1 METGVQFTSAK
12 VTRPRFSIGIDLGTT
27 NCVLSYVDLRVK
39 NSPPQVLPIPQR
51 QSLTTVGRG
60 LLLPSFYYFVAES
73 ECAGLDASEQAGSG
87 AIVGAYARTQMTAT
101 PGRVIHAAKSWLA
114 HRGIDREAKILPFG
128 SEEVPD
134 AEKLSPVEASASY
147 LAYLKMAWDMAF
159 VDDLFNGQ
167 RITITVPAS
176 FDEGAQAL
184 TRQAACLAGYPDD
197 VRLLEEPQAAFYSWT
212 EATAASK
219 RSATMAAA
227 FIETLPDL
235 ALRDQTVLV
244 CDIGGGTTDLS
255 LFRLARA
262 PTDFLDI
269 ERIAVSDHL
278 LLGGDNIDLAIAHAL
293 ERQVLGDPPR
303 ARLSRRQWQHLVPQ
317 AAVLKERLLETEG
330 PGEAIFHVSVP
341 GEGSSLFASALSAT
355 LSRGQLHEL
364 ILEGFFPYTERGDR
378 PRARQIGLREIGLL
392 YAADSAVSRHLAG
405 FLNGA
410 EVQAV
415 LFAGGTLSPRFLQEQ
430 VLSIIGVWQEQRP
443 AGLTLPDMSSA
454 IAQGAAYFG
463 ALAARSRRRI
473 RAGYA
478 RSVYLE
484 LQRGEGAAIP
494 NLICVLPQGFQEG
507 GRVSIASHSFK
518 LLLNKPVRFTAYTS
532 THRSG
537 DRPGAIVRLTEGD
550 FSPLPLLYTTLTL
563 ADRDF
568 DPRTARELNVA
579 VTLDVELNA
588 LGILQ
593 LALVNRDRSKRWR
606 LEFNLRSAGAESL
619 HQTVANDAGVAPEA
633 VADGIERI
641 ERFYGKKQNVAE
653 KEDVKGLVKDLERIF
668 SQERAQWNLFL
679 LRSLWQALYPGMTRR
694 GRSLAH
700 ENTWLYLAGFTLRPG
715 FGGELDAWRMAQIWG
730 CFNLG
735 LSHKKEKSAQSNWW
749 MMWRRVAG
757 GLSAEQ
763 QMSLYT
769 KALPLLKRGP
779 QEFSEGTRLLGSL
792 ERLPVSEK
800 TELVEYLFDLLL
812 KGKARNQP
820 HLFWTLARLLSRVPL
835 YTSADTVIPAT
846 VVEEYFLKL
855 RALRWKR
862 QGLQPLVAVFS
873 SACRV
878 TDARALDIH
887 DRIREEVVEK
897 LKREGAKELQW
908 QIVREH
914 HPVSS
919 EERNFLFGEELP
931 VGLQLVDGDV

>member
-1 METGVQFTSAK
+1 MA
-12 VTRPRFSIGIDLGTT
+12 
-27 NCVLSYVDLRVK
+27 K
-39 NSPPQVLPIPQR
+39 NSRPQVLPIPQR
-51 QSLTTVGRG
+51 LSLNTVGRG
-60 LLLPSFYYFVAES
+60 WLLPSFYYFATDQETGP
-73 ECAGLDASEQAGSG
+73 AGLDALGPAESG
-87 AIVGAYARTQMTAT
+87 AIVGAYARTQMSAA
-101 PGRVIHAAKSWLA
+101 PGRVIHSAKSWLA
-114 HRGIDREAKILPFG
+114 HRSIDREAKILPFA

-134 AEKLSPVEASASY
+134 AEKLSPVAASACY
-147 LAYLKMAWDMAF
+147 LAYLKMAWDMGF
-159 VDDLFNGQ
+159 VDDPFNGQ

-184 TRQAACLAGYPDD
+184 TRRAACLAGYPDD

-212 EATAASK
+212 EAAAASK
-219 RSATMAAA
+219 RSDTMAVP
-227 FIETLPDL
+227 FIEILPDL

-262 PTDFLDI
+262 PTDILDI

-293 ERQVLGDPPR
+293 ERRVLADPS

-317 AAVLKERLLETEG
+317 AATLKERLLESEG
-330 PGEAIFHVSVP
+330 SLELTYHVSVP

-355 LSRGQLHEL
+355 LSRAELHEL
-364 ILEGFFPYTERGDR
+364 ILEGFFPYTGREER
-378 PRARQIGLREIGLL
+378 PRARQIGLREIGLP

-410 EVQAV
+410 EVHAV
-415 LFAGGTLSPRFLQEQ
+415 LFAGGTLSPRFLQER
-430 VLSIIGVWQEQRP
+430 VLSIIGAWQEQRP
-443 AGLTLPDMSSA
+443 AALTLSDISTA
-454 IAQGAAYFG
+454 IAQGAAHFG
-463 ALAARSRRRI
+463 ALSARSRQRI

-494 NLICVLPQGFQEG
+494 DLICILPQGFQEG
-507 GRVSIASHSFK
+507 GRVDLASHSFK

-537 DRPGAIVRLTEGD
+537 DRPGAIVSLTEGE
-550 FSPLPLLYTTLTL
+550 FFPLPPLYTTLTL

-579 VTLDVELNA
+579 VTLEVELNA

-593 LALVNRDRSKRWR
+593 LALLNRDRSKRWR
-606 LEFNLRSAGAESL
+606 LEFNLRSADTEGPRETALGDPGA
-619 HQTVANDAGVAPEA
+619 TPEA
-633 VADGIERI
+633 LANGIDKI
-641 ERFYGKKQNVAE
+641 ERFYGKKQDVAD
-653 KEDVKGLVKDLERIF
+653 KSDVKGLVKDLERIF
-668 SQERAQWNLFL
+668 GKERAQWNLFL

-715 FGGELDAWRMAQIWG
+715 FGSELDAWRMAQIWG
-730 CFNLG
+730 CFKLG

-757 GLSAEQ
+757 GFSADQ
-763 QMSLYT
+763 QMSLYAT
-769 KALPLLKRGP
+769 ALPLLKRGP

-792 ERLPVSEK
+792 ERLPLSAK
-800 TELVEYLFDLLL
+800 TELARYLFDLLL
-812 KGKARNQP
+812 KGKATKQP
-820 HLFWTLARLLSRVPL
+820 HLFWAIARLLSRVPL
-835 YTSADTVIPAT
+835 YTSAETVIPAA
-846 VVEEYFLKL
+846 VVEEYFSKL
-855 RALRWKR
+855 RGLDWKR
-862 QGLQPLVAVFS
+862 EGLQSLVTVFS

-878 TDARALDIH
+878 TGARALDIH
-887 DRIREEVVEK
+887 DHVREEVIEK
-897 LKREGAKELQW
+897 LKREGAKDLQW

-914 HPVSS
+914 HPISS
-919 EERNFLFGEELP
+919 AERNYLFGEELP
-931 VGLQLVDGDV
+931 VGLQLVDGAV

>member
-1 METGVQFTSAK
+1 
-12 VTRPRFSIGIDLGTT
+12 
-27 NCVLSYVDLRVK
+27 
-39 NSPPQVLPIPQR
+39 
-51 QSLTTVGRG
+51 RG
-60 LLLPSFYYFVAES
+60 LLLPSFYYFVTEAES
-73 ECAGLDASEQAGSG
+73 AGLDASEQAGSG
-87 AIVGAYARTQMTAT
+87 AIVGAYAHSQMSAT
-101 PGRVIHAAKSWLA
+101 PGRVIHSAKSWLA

-128 SEEVPD
+128 SEEVPEH
-134 AEKLSPVEASASY
+134 EKLSPVEASASY

-159 VDDLFNGQ
+159 ADEDCAFNRQ

-184 TRQAACLAGYPDD
+184 TRRAACLAGYPEE

-212 EATAASK
+212 EAAVSK
-219 RSATMAAA
+219 RSLTMAARY
-227 FIETLPDL
+227 IEMLPDL
-235 ALRDQTVLV
+235 AERDQTVLV

-255 LFRLARA
+255 LFRIARA
-262 PTDFLDI
+262 PADFLDI

-293 ERQVLGDPPR
+293 ERRVLGDHST

-317 AAVLKERLLETEG
+317 AAALKERLLKTEG
-330 PGEAIFHVSVP
+330 PAEAIYHVSVP

-355 LSRGQLHEL
+355 LSRAQLHEL
-364 ILEGFFPYTERGDR
+364 ILEGFFPYTGRGDR
-378 PRARQIGLREIGLL
+378 PRARQFGLREIGLP

-415 LFAGGTLSPRFLQEQ
+415 LLAGGTLSPRFLQER
-430 VLSIIGVWQEQRP
+430 VLSIIAAWQQQRP
-443 AGLTLPDMSSA
+443 VGLTLADMSSA

-494 NLICVLPQGFQEG
+494 DLICVLPQGFQEG
-507 GRVSIASHSFK
+507 GRVDLASHSFK

-537 DRPGAIVRLTEGD
+537 DRPGVMVPLTDGD
-550 FSPLPLLYTTLTL
+550 FSPLPPFYTTLTL
-563 ADRDF
+563 AERDF

-588 LGILQ
+588 LGVLQ

-606 LEFNLRSAGAESL
+606 LEFNLRSAGAENPRE
-619 HQTVANDAGVAPEA
+619 TVPGDAGTAPEA
-633 VADGIERI
+633 LAHGIDRI
-641 ERFYGKKQNVAE
+641 DRFYGKKQDLAE

-715 FGGELDAWRMAQIWG
+715 FGSELDAWRMSQIWG

-769 KALPLLKRGP
+769 TALPLLKRGP

-792 ERLPVSEK
+792 ERLPASAK
-800 TELVEYLFDLLL
+800 TELVRYLFDLLL
-812 KGKARNQP
+812 KGKGTNQP
-820 HLFWTLARLLSRVPL
+820 HLFWALARLLSRVPL
-835 YTSADTVIPAT
+835 YTSADTVIPAA

-855 RALRWKR
+855 RALGWKC

-878 TDARALDIH
+878 TGGRALDIH
-887 DRIREEVVEK
+887 DHIREEVVEK
-897 LKREGAKELQW
+897 IKREGAKELQW
-908 QIVREH
+908 QIVRDH
-914 HPVSS
+914 HAISS
-919 EERNFLFGEELP
+919 EEQNYLFGEELP

>member
-1 METGVQFTSAK
+1 M
-12 VTRPRFSIGIDLGTT
+12 
-27 NCVLSYVDLRVK
+27 LSYIELRVK
-39 NSPPQVLPIPQR
+39 NPPPQVLPIPQR

-60 LLLPSFYYFVAES
+60 LLLPSFYYFVTEAEF
-73 ECAGLDASEQAGSG
+73 AGLDASEQAGSG

-101 PGRVIHAAKSWLA
+101 PGRVIHSAKSWLA

-128 SEEVPD
+128 SEEVPEH
-134 AEKLSPVEASASY
+134 EKLSPVEASASY

-159 VDDLFNGQ
+159 AHEDGAFNRQ

-184 TRQAACLAGYPDD
+184 TREAACLAGYPEE

-212 EATAASK
+212 EAAAASR
-219 RSATMAAA
+219 RSATMAAP
-227 FIETLPDL
+227 FIEMLPDL
-235 ALRDQTVLV
+235 AERDQTVLV

-262 PTDFLDI
+262 PADSLDI

-293 ERQVLGDPPR
+293 ERRVLGDHPA

-317 AAVLKERLLETEG
+317 AAALKERLLETEG

-355 LSRGQLHEL
+355 LSRAQLHEL
-364 ILEGFFPYTERGDR
+364 ILDGFFPYTVLEDR
-378 PRARQIGLREIGLL
+378 PRVQQIGLREIGLP
-392 YAADSAVSRHLAG
+392 YAADSAVSRHLAA
-405 FLNGA
+405 FLNGV

-415 LFAGGTLSPRFLQEQ
+415 LFAGGTLSPRFLQER
-430 VLSIIGVWQEQRP
+430 VLSIIAAWQEQRP
-443 AGLTLPDMSSA
+443 VGLTLADMTSA
-454 IAQGAAYFG
+454 IARGAAYFG

-484 LQRGEGAAIP
+484 LQRGEGGAVP

-507 GRVSIASHSFK
+507 ERVDLASHSFK

-537 DRPGAIVRLTEGD
+537 DRPGAIVPLTDGD
-550 FSPLPLLYTTLTL
+550 FSPLPPLYTTLTL

-579 VTLDVELNA
+579 VTVDVELNT
-588 LGILQ
+588 LGVLQ
-593 LALVNRDRSKRWR
+593 LALVNRDLSKRWR
-606 LEFNLRSAGAESL
+606 LEFNLRSAGAESPRE
-619 HQTVANDAGVAPEA
+619 TVPRDVGAAPEA
-633 VADGIERI
+633 LADGIDRI
-641 ERFYGKKQNVAE
+641 ERFYGKKQDLAE
-653 KEDVKGLVKDLERIF
+653 KEAVKGVVKDLERIF
-668 SQERAQWNLFL
+668 SQERTQWNLSL

-715 FGGELDAWRMAQIWG
+715 FGSELDAWRMSQIWS

-769 KALPLLKRGP
+769 AALPLLKRGP

-792 ERLPVSEK
+792 ERLPVSAK
-800 TELVEYLFDLLL
+800 VELVRYLFDLLP
-812 KGKARNQP
+812 KGKGTNQP
-820 HLFWTLARLLSRVPL
+820 HLFWALARLLSRVPL
-835 YTSADTVIPAT
+835 YTSADTVISAA

-855 RALRWKR
+855 RALGWKR

-878 TDARALDIH
+878 TGARALDIH
-887 DRIREEVVEK
+887 DHIREEVIEK

-914 HPVSS
+914 HAISS
-919 EERNFLFGEELP
+919 AERNYLFGEELP

>member
-1 METGVQFTSAK
+1 M
-12 VTRPRFSIGIDLGTT
+12 TRPRFSIGIDLGTT

-51 QSLTTVGRG
+51 QSLITVGRG
-60 LLLPSFYYFVAES
+60 LLLPSFYYFVTDQEIGS
-73 ECAGLDASEQAGSG
+73 AGLDASEQAGSG
-87 AIVGAYARTQMTAT
+87 AIVGAYAHAQMSAT
-101 PGRVIHAAKSWLA
+101 PGRVIHSAKSWLS

-128 SEEVPD
+128 SEEVPEH
-134 AEKLSPVEASASY
+134 EKLSPVEASASY
-147 LAYLKMAWDMAF
+147 LAYLKMVWDMAF
-159 VDDLFNGQ
+159 ADEDAAFNRQ

-184 TRQAACLAGYPDD
+184 TRQAACLAGYPEDL
-197 VRLLEEPQAAFYSWT
+197 RLLEEPQAAFYSWN
-212 EATAASK
+212 EAAASK
-219 RSATMAAA
+219 RSATMAAPY
-227 FIETLPDL
+227 IELLPEL
-235 ALRDQTVLV
+235 AERDQTVLV

-262 PTDFLDI
+262 PADFLEI

-278 LLGGDNIDLAIAHAL
+278 LLGGDNIDLAVAHAL
-293 ERQVLGDPPR
+293 ERRVLGDPT
-303 ARLSRRQWQHLVPQ
+303 ARLSRHQWQHLVPQ
-317 AAVLKERLLETEG
+317 AAALKERMLETEG
-330 PGEAIFHVSVP
+330 PAEAVYHVSVP

-355 LSRGQLHEL
+355 LSRAQLHEL
-364 ILEGFFPYTERGDR
+364 ILDGFFPYTGRGDR
-378 PRARQIGLREIGLL
+378 PRARAIGLREIGLP
-392 YAADSAVSRHLAG
+392 YAVDSAVSRHLAG

-415 LFAGGTLSPRFLQEQ
+415 LFAGGTLSPRFLQER
-430 VLSIIGVWQEQRP
+430 VLSIIAAWQAQRP
-443 AGLTLPDMSSA
+443 VGLTLADMSSA
-454 IAQGAAYFG
+454 IARGAAYFG

-484 LQRGEGAAIP
+484 LQRGEGGAVP

-507 GRVSIASHSFK
+507 GRVDLASHSFK

-537 DRPGAIVRLTEGD
+537 DRPGAIVPLTEGD
-550 FSPLPLLYTTLTL
+550 FFPLPPLYTTLTL

-579 VTLDVELNA
+579 VTVDVGLNA
-588 LGILQ
+588 LGVLQ
-593 LALVNRDRSKRWR
+593 LALVNRDRSRRWR
-606 LEFNLRSAGAESL
+606 LEFNLRSAGAESPRE
-619 HQTVANDAGVAPEA
+619 TVPGNAGAAPEA
-633 VADGIERI
+633 LAQGIDRI
-641 ERFYGKKQNVAE
+641 DRFYGKKQDLAE
-653 KEDVKGLVKDLERIF
+653 KEDVKGVVKDLERIF
-668 SQERAQWNLFL
+668 NQERAQWNLFL

-715 FGGELDAWRMAQIWG
+715 FGSELDTWRMSQIWG

-735 LSHKKEKSAQSNWW
+735 LNHKKEKSAQSNWW

-769 KALPLLKRGP
+769 MAMPLLKRGP
-779 QEFSEGTRLLGSL
+779 REFSEGTRLLGSL
-792 ERLPVSEK
+792 ERLPVSAK
-800 TELVEYLFDLLL
+800 TELVRYLFDLVL
-812 KGKARNQP
+812 KGKGTNQP
-820 HLFWTLARLLSRVPL
+820 HLFWALARLLSRVPL
-835 YTSADTVIPAT
+835 YTSADSVIPAA
-846 VVEEYFLKL
+846 VAEEYFLEL
-855 RALRWKR
+855 RVLGWKR

-878 TDARALDIH
+878 TGARALDIH
-887 DRIREEVVEK
+887 DHIREEVIEK

-908 QIVREH
+908 KIIREH

-919 EERNFLFGEELP
+919 EERNYLFGEELP

>member
-1 METGVQFTSAK
+1 M
-12 VTRPRFSIGIDLGTT
+12 
-27 NCVLSYVDLRVK
+27 LSYVDLRVK

-73 ECAGLDASEQAGSG
+73 ECAGLDASEQAGPG
-87 AIVGAYARTQMTAT
+87 AIVGAYAHAQMSAT
-101 PGRVIHAAKSWLA
+101 PGRVIHSAKSWLA

-128 SEEVPD
+128 SEEVREH
-134 AEKLSPVEASASY
+134 EKLSPVEASASY
-147 LAYLKMAWDMAF
+147 LAYLKMAWNMAF
-159 VDDLFNGQ
+159 ADGGGAFNRQ

-184 TRQAACLAGYPDD
+184 TRQAAGLAGYPEE

-212 EATAASK
+212 EAAARK
-219 RSATMAAA
+219 RSMTMAAPY
-227 FIETLPDL
+227 IELLPDL
-235 ALRDQTVLV
+235 AERDQTVLV

-255 LFRLARA
+255 LFRLAREPA
-262 PTDFLDI
+262 DFLEI

-293 ERQVLGDPPR
+293 ERRVLGDPA

-317 AAVLKERLLETEG
+317 AAALKERLLETEG
-330 PGEAIFHVSVP
+330 PVEAIYHVSVP

-355 LSRGQLHEL
+355 LSRAQLHEL

-378 PRARQIGLREIGLL
+378 PRARQIGLREIGLP

-415 LFAGGTLSPRFLQEQ
+415 LFAGGTLSPRFLQER
-430 VLSIIGVWQEQRP
+430 VLSIIAAWQAHRP
-443 AGLTLPDMSSA
+443 VGLTLADMSSA
-454 IAQGAAYFG
+454 IARGAAYFG

-484 LQRGEGAAIP
+484 LQRGEGGAIP
-494 NLICVLPQGFQEG
+494 DLICVLPQGFQEG
-507 GRVSIASHSFK
+507 GRVSLAAHSFK
-518 LLLNKPVRFTAYTS
+518 VLLNKPVRFAAYTS

-537 DRPGAIVRLTEGD
+537 DRPGAIVRLTEGN
-550 FSPLPLLYTTLTL
+550 FSPLPPLHTTLTL

-568 DPRTARELNVA
+568 DPRTARAINVA
-579 VTLDVELNA
+579 VTLEVELNA
-588 LGILQ
+588 LGVLQ
-593 LALVNRDRSKRWR
+593 LALVNRDRSKRWQ
-606 LEFNLRSAGAESL
+606 LEFNLRSAGAESPREAL
-619 HQTVANDAGVAPEA
+619 AGDVGAAPEA
-633 VADGIERI
+633 LAHGIDKI
-641 ERFYGKKQNVAE
+641 ERFYGKKQDLAE
-653 KEDVKGLVKDLERIF
+653 KEDVKGVVKDLERIF

-715 FGGELDAWRMAQIWG
+715 FGSELDAWRMSQIWG

-735 LSHKKEKSAQSNWW
+735 LSHKNEKSAQSNWW

-769 KALPLLKRGP
+769 TALPLLKRGP

-820 HLFWTLARLLSRVPL
+820 HLFWALARLLSRVPL
-835 YTSADTVIPAT
+835 YTSADTVIPAA

-855 RALRWKR
+855 RALGWKR

-878 TDARALDIH
+878 TGARALDIH
-887 DRIREEVVEK
+887 DRIREELVEK

-931 VGLQLVDGDV
+931 IGLQLVEGDV

>member
-1 METGVQFTSAK
+1 M
-12 VTRPRFSIGIDLGTT
+12 
-27 NCVLSYVDLRVK
+27 
-39 NSPPQVLPIPQR
+39 
-51 QSLTTVGRG
+51 TTVGRG
-60 LLLPSFYYFVAES
+60 LLLPSFYYFATDQEIGS
-73 ECAGLDASEQAGSG
+73 GLDAAEQAGSG
-87 AIVGAYARTQMTAT
+87 AIVGAYAHAQMSAT
-101 PGRVIHAAKSWLA
+101 PGRVIHSAKSWLA
-114 HRGIDREAKILPFG
+114 HRGIDREAKILPFA

-134 AEKLSPVEASASY
+134 AEKLSPVATSGCY

-159 VDDLFNGQ
+159 ADEHDAFNRQ

-184 TRQAACLAGYPDD
+184 TRQAACLAGYPEG

-212 EATAASK
+212 EAAAASK
-219 RSATMAAA
+219 RSATMAAPY
-227 FIETLPDL
+227 IDLLPDL
-235 ALRDQTVLV
+235 AECDQTVLV

-262 PTDFLDI
+262 PRDFLDI

-293 ERQVLGDPPR
+293 EQRVLADPA

-317 AAVLKERLLETEG
+317 AAALKERMLETEG
-330 PGEAIFHVSVP
+330 PAEAVYHVSVP

-355 LSRGQLHEL
+355 LTHAQLHEL
-364 ILEGFFPYTERGDR
+364 ILDGFFPYTGRGDR
-378 PRARQIGLREIGLL
+378 PRARQIGLREIGLP

-415 LFAGGTLSPRFLQEQ
+415 LFAGGTLSPRFLQER
-430 VLSIIGVWQEQRP
+430 VLSIIAAWQEQRP
-443 AGLTLPDMSSA
+443 VGLTLADMSSA

-484 LQRGEGAAIP
+484 LQRDERGAIP
-494 NLICVLPQGFQEG
+494 DLICVLPQGFQEG
-507 GRVSIASHSFK
+507 GRIDLASHSFK

-537 DRPGAIVRLTEGD
+537 DRPGAIVPLTDGD
-550 FSPLPLLYTTLTL
+550 FSPLPPLYTTLML

-579 VTLDVELNA
+579 VTLDVELNT
-588 LGILQ
+588 LGVLQ
-593 LALVNRDRSKRWR
+593 LALVNRDCSKRWR
-606 LEFNLRSAGAESL
+606 LEFNLRSAGAESPRE
-619 HQTVANDAGVAPEA
+619 TVAGDAGAAPEA
-633 VADGIERI
+633 LAHGIDKI
-641 ERFYGKKQNVAE
+641 ERFYGKKQDFAE

-715 FGGELDAWRMAQIWG
+715 FGSELDAWRMSQIWG

-749 MMWRRVAG
+749 MTWRRVAG
-757 GLSAEQ
+757 GLSAVQ

-769 KALPLLKRGP
+769 TALPLLKRGP

-792 ERLPVSEK
+792 ERLPVSAK
-800 TELVEYLFDLLL
+800 TELVRYLFDLLL
-812 KGKARNQP
+812 KGKGTNQP
-820 HLFWTLARLLSRVPL
+820 HLFWALARLLSRVPL
-835 YTSADTVIPAT
+835 YTSADTVIPAA

-855 RALRWKR
+855 GALGWKH

-878 TDARALDIH
+878 TGARALDIH
-887 DRIREEVVEK
+887 DHIREEVVEK

-914 HPVSS
+914 HPISS